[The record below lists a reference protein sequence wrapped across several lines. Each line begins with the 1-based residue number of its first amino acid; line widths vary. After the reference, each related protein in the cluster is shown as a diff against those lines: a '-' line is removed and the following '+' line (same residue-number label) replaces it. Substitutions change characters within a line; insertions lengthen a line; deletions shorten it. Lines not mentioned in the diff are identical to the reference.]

1 MNKKNQAGQL
11 CLDDYKNALLGEIC
25 GLIGHNPDD
34 AELEKMTEYAA
45 DYVADCYGAGKLPNL
60 SGLAFALLTCKKEQF
75 KQCAECGD
83 YFLWDEINT
92 ETGEHCIDCRP
103 YYDPD
108 GMPGGWDDLKTERGD
123 GD

>member
-1 MNKKNQAGQL
+1 MDEKKQAGKL
-11 CLDDYKNALLGEIC
+11 YLDDYKDALRGEIYE
-25 GLIGHNPDD
+25 LIGHNPDN

-45 DYVADCYGAGKLPNL
+45 DYIGDCYSAGKLPNL
-60 SGLAFALLTCKKEQF
+60 SGMAYAMLICRQEQF

-92 ETGEHCIDCRP
+92 DTGEHCINCRP

>member
-1 MNKKNQAGQL
+1 MDEKKQAGKL
-11 CLDDYKNALLGEIC
+11 YLDDYKDALRGEIYD
-25 GLIGHNPDD
+25 LIGHNPDN

-45 DYVADCYGAGKLPNL
+45 DYIGDCYSAGKLPNL
-60 SGLAFALLTCKKEQF
+60 SGMAYAMLICRQEQF

-92 ETGEHCIDCRP
+92 DTGEHCLNCRP

-108 GMPGGWDDLKTERGD
+108 GMSGGWDDLKIERGD